1 MANPQRGEVD
11 LITDEG
17 ARIMRL
23 TLGALA
29 ELEAELGANG
39 LVGIAERFEGGA
51 FTSRDLIALLTAG
64 LRGGGVEVTQSE
76 VEQLSFKGG
85 AAGAAAAAAAL
96 LALTFKGA
104 A

>member
-11 LITDEG
+11 LLTDDG
-17 ARIMRL
+17 ARPMRL

-29 ELEAELGANG
+29 ELEAELGAEG
-39 LVGIAERFEGGA
+39 LIGIAERFEGGD

-64 LRGGGVEVTQSE
+64 LKGGGAEVDQRDVEN
-76 VEQLSFKGG
+76 LSFQSG

-96 LALTFKGA
+96 LSLTFRGEG
-104 A
+104 